1 MATQTSG
8 GRRAQTKG
16 VSMHPHELEDV
27 RVIEELAGVGFS
39 EMYHRH
45 LAPQVHAA
53 AEVLIEA
60 RDAGLQLDRSR
71 LQSEWALTSTAE
83 ALTTLYVA
91 ESELALGD

>member
-1 MATQTSG
+1 MTTIA

-27 RVIEELAGVGFS
+27 RAIEELTGVGFS

-53 AEVLIEA
+53 AQLLVEV
-60 RDAGLQLDRSR
+60 RDAGMELDRAR
-71 LQSEWALTSTAE
+71 LRTEWDVTSSPADL
-83 ALTTLYVA
+83 ASLYTE
-91 ESELALGD
+91 ESELTLGE